1 MKAHNKETQSQMT
14 PRKALQFL
22 QEGNERFINNWL

>member
-1 MKAHNKETQSQMT
+1 MKAHNKETQAKMS

-22 QEGNERFINNWL
+22 QEGNTRIY